1 MHQFWLQF
9 PALRRAATIREFS
22 EKRKPGRLGAGGADA
37 LDAAAIQESRMP
49 DEQTVIARRDGRVGR
64 IVLNRPQAL
73 NALDVPMIRACART
87 LATWRD
93 DPHVHAVVIEGA
105 GDRAFCAGG
114 DIRALRQ
121 YELDGEHHKA
131 ETFFREEYELNL
143 MIATYPKPY
152 IALIDGICMGG
163 GIGVSVHAPYRV
175 ATERAA
181 FAMPET
187 AIGFFPDIG
196 ATFFLP
202 RLPGQLG
209 TYLGLTGAR
218 MQGGDAVHSGLAT
231 HFVPRDS
238 LSALSHALAADGP
251 GTLGPHVQSPPAF
264 SLAAQCAAIDHCFGA
279 DTMPEIVRRLEAA
292 GDRWAAST
300 LATLRSVSPSA
311 LCWTLEALRRGA
323 NMTLPQCQAAELAL
337 TRTAMRHPD
346 FAEGVRAMVVDKDRK
361 PRWQPADIE
370 EVDPARI
377 TAMFA

>member
-1 MHQFWLQF
+1 MQ
-9 PALRRAATIREFS
+9 
-22 EKRKPGRLGAGGADA
+22 
-37 LDAAAIQESRMP
+37 

-73 NALDVPMIRACART
+73 NALDLAMIRACARALT
-87 LATWRD
+87 AWRD
-93 DPHVHAVVIEGA
+93 DPHVHGVVIEGA

-152 IALIDGICMGG
+152 VALIDGICMGG

-175 ATERAA
+175 ATEHAA

-202 RLPGQLG
+202 RLPGRIG
-209 TYLGLTGAR
+209 TYLGLAGMR
-218 MQGGDAVHSGLAT
+218 MQGADSVHAGLAT
-231 HFVPRDS
+231 HFTPRAD
-238 LSALSHALAADGP
+238 LPALSHALATDGP
-251 GTLGPHVQSPPAF
+251 GALGPHSAPLPPF
-264 SLAAQCAAIDHCFGA
+264 SLAAQRASIDHCFGA
-279 DTMPEIVRRLEAA
+279 DGVAEIVRRLEAL
-292 GDRWAAST
+292 GDAWATKT
-300 LATLRSVSPSA
+300 LATLRTVSPSA

-323 NMTLPQCQAAELAL
+323 NLTLPQCQAAELAL
-337 TRTAMRHPD
+337 TRTTMRHPD
-346 FAEGVRAMVVDKDRK
+346 FAEGVRAMVVDKDRR
-361 PRWQPADIE
+361 PRWQPSRIE
-370 EVDPARI
+370 EVDPAVI
-377 TAMFA
+377 AAMFD

>member
-1 MHQFWLQF
+1 MQ
-9 PALRRAATIREFS
+9 
-22 EKRKPGRLGAGGADA
+22 
-37 LDAAAIQESRMP
+37 

-73 NALDVPMIRACART
+73 NALDLAMIRACARALT
-87 LATWRD
+87 AWRD
-93 DPHVHAVVIEGA
+93 DPHVHGVVIEGA

-152 IALIDGICMGG
+152 VALIDGICMGG

-175 ATERAA
+175 GTEHAA

-209 TYLGLTGAR
+209 TYLGLTGIR
-218 MQGGDAVHSGLAT
+218 MQGADSVHAGLAT
-231 HFVPRDS
+231 HFTPRAD
-238 LSALSHALAADGP
+238 LPALSHALAADGP
-251 GTLGPHVQSPPAF
+251 SALGSHAAPLPPF
-264 SLAAQCAAIDHCFGA
+264 SLATQRGAIDHCFGA
-279 DTMPEIVRRLEAA
+279 DSVAEIVRRLEATRDA
-292 GDRWAAST
+292 WATKA
-300 LATLRSVSPSA
+300 LATLRTVSPSA
-311 LCWTLEALRRGA
+311 LCWTLEALRRGG
-323 NMTLPQCQAAELAL
+323 NLTLPQCQASELAL
-337 TRTAMRHPD
+337 TRTTMRHPD

-361 PRWQPADIE
+361 PRWQPSRIE
-370 EVDPARI
+370 EVDPAVI
-377 TAMFA
+377 AAMFD